1 MDIIIVDDEPV
12 SVTMLKRLVEKLPDC
27 NGRGFTQASAALAWC
42 KQNDPDLVIVDY
54 MMPELNGIEFTRHL
68 RALDGKADTPLLM
81 VTASADREVRNS
93 ALQNGIND
101 FLNKPFDFVELQ
113 ARASNML
120 ALRCSQKKLA
130 NRALL
135 LAEEVREATKEI
147 RAREIE
153 TLTCLGRASEQ
164 RDPETHEHIMRM
176 SNYSRL
182 IAQRLGFTESE
193 CDLMLLAAPMHDIG
207 KVGTPDGILLKPGR
221 LTPDEWKI
229 MKRHTIIGHDILA
242 SSSSP
247 ILKAAAQIALAHHE
261 KFDGSGYPRGL
272 SGTDIP
278 IHGRIVA
285 VADVF
290 DALTSE
296 RPYKP
301 AWDLDRAAEYIRGG
315 SGSHF
320 DPACV
325 EAFFAEWDAV
335 LKIRAHYQEAV
346 ESPVG

>member
-1 MDIIIVDDEPV
+1 MDIIIADDEPV

-27 NGRGFTQASAALAWC
+27 NCRGFTQASAALSWC
-42 KQNDPDLVIVDY
+42 EQSEPDLVIVDY
-54 MMPELNGIEFTRHL
+54 MMPELNGIEFARRL
-68 RALDGKADTPLLM
+68 RSLDGRNDTPLLM
-81 VTASADREVRNS
+81 VTASADREVRNT

-113 ARASNML
+113 ARVSNML
-120 ALRCSQKKLA
+120 ALRSSQKKLA
-130 NRALL
+130 NRAFL

-147 RAREIE
+147 RARELE
-153 TLTCLGRASEQ
+153 TLTCLSRASEQ

-182 IAQRLGFTESE
+182 IAHRLGFTEAE

-278 IHGRIVA
+278 IYGRIVA

-301 AWDLDRAAEYIRGG
+301 AWDLERAAEYIRAG
-315 SGSHF
+315 SGGHF
-320 DPACV
+320 DPSCV
-325 EAFFAEWDAV
+325 EAFFDEWGAV
-335 LKIRAHYQEAV
+335 LKIRAHYQEAM
-346 ESPVG
+346 EAPV

>member
-27 NGRGFTQASAALAWC
+27 NGRGFTQSSAALAWC
-42 KQNDPDLVIVDY
+42 EQNDPDLVIVDY
-54 MMPELNGIEFTRHL
+54 MMPELNGIEFARRL
-68 RALDGKADTPLLM
+68 RALEGRDGTPLLM

-120 ALRCSQKKLA
+120 ALRSSQKKLA

-135 LAEEVREATKEI
+135 LAEEVQEATKEI

-182 IAQRLGFTESE
+182 IAQRLGFTEHE

-247 ILKAAAQIALAHHE
+247 ILKAAAQIALA
-261 KFDGSGYPRGL
+261 
-272 SGTDIP
+272 
-278 IHGRIVA
+278 
-285 VADVF
+285 
-290 DALTSE
+290 
-296 RPYKP
+296 
-301 AWDLDRAAEYIRGG
+301 
-315 SGSHF
+315 
-320 DPACV
+320 
-325 EAFFAEWDAV
+325 
-335 LKIRAHYQEAV
+335 
-346 ESPVG
+346 

>member
-1 MDIIIVDDEPV
+1 MDIIIVDDELV
-12 SVTMLKRLVEKLPDC
+12 SVTMLTRLVEKLPNC
-27 NGRGFTQASAALAWC
+27 HGRGFTEAVTALAWC
-42 KQNDPDLVIVDY
+42 NQNDPDLVIVDY
-54 MMPELNGIEFTRHL
+54 MMPELNGIDFARRL
-68 RALDGKADTPLLM
+68 RALQHLTDTPLLM
-81 VTASADREVRNS
+81 VTANADREVRNA

-101 FLNKPFDFVELQ
+101 FLQKPFDFVELQ
-113 ARASNML
+113 ARVSNML
-120 ALRCSQKKLA
+120 ALRASQKKLA

-135 LAEEVREATKEI
+135 LAEEVREATREI
-147 RAREIE
+147 RLREIE

-182 IAQRLGFTESE
+182 IAQRLGFTEAE

-221 LTPDEWKI
+221 LTQDEWKV
-229 MKRHTIIGHDILA
+229 MKRHTVIGHDILA

-247 ILKAAAQIALAHHE
+247 ILRAAAQIALAHHE
-261 KFDGSGYPRGL
+261 KFDGSGYPQGL
-272 SGTDIP
+272 AGTAIP
-278 IHGRIVA
+278 IYGRIVA

-301 AWDLDRAAEYIRGG
+301 AWDIERAGDYIRQGAG
-315 SGSHF
+315 AHF

-325 EAFFAEWDAV
+325 EAFFDEWQAV
-335 LKIRAHYQEAV
+335 LKIRARYQEAL
-346 ESPVG
+346 EAPVS